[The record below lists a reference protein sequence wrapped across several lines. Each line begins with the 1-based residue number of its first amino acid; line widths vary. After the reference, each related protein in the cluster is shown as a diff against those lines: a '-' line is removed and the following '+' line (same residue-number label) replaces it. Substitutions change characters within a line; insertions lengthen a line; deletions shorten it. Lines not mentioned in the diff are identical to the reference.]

1 MILWT
6 TINTWQY
13 CHKSGVRET
22 VQLLN
27 TFLNDNETHIVKEL
41 TPVID
46 SDQIKR

>member
-13 CHKSGVRET
+13 RHKRGVT
-22 VQLLN
+22 
-27 TFLNDNETHIVKEL
+27 TFLTDNETDIVKEL

-46 SDQIKR
+46 SDQINR